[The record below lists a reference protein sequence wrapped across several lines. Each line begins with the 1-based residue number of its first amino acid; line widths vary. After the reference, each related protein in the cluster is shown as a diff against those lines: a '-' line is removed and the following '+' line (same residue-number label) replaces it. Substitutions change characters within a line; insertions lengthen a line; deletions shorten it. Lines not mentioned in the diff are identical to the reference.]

1 VLACA
6 ALTLQSARES
16 RTLSALMRPR
26 WILALVCLAL
36 SACSAEPLDVAPN
49 VDLSRFQGQ
58 WFEIAKLP
66 RLTQANCTGTTAFY
80 KLQGSGLDV
89 VNECHLDRLDG
100 KLKSSSAR
108 VNTSSEGLAAKLSI
122 DVGGFTGDYWILEVG
137 EHYEYAVVG
146 VPSRD
151 YLWILSRTSKL
162 DQTKLD
168 GILARTKA
176 AKFDTSRL
184 EFTQQA
190 P

>member
-1 VLACA
+1 
-6 ALTLQSARES
+6 
-16 RTLSALMRPR
+16 MR
-26 WILALVCLAL
+26 
-36 SACSAEPLDVAPN
+36 DN
-49 VDLSRFQGQ
+49 
-58 WFEIAKLP
+58 
-66 RLTQANCTGTTAFY
+66 
-80 KLQGSGLDV
+80 GLDV
-89 VNECHLDRLDG
+89 TNQCHLDTLEGPLRTSLQRVDG
-100 KLKSSSAR
+100 P
-108 VNTSSEGLAAKLSI
+108 SEAGSAKLNI
-122 DVGGFTGDYWILEVG
+122 EVAGFLGDYWILEVG